1 MKYLLLFLI
10 TFSIQAET
18 WIITAQ
24 NEFHKG
30 YFACH
35 PENEEDG
42 NGCVKFISESEVDKF
57 ILDNEK
63 SWGEPERW
71 IHENNMRPELEDRV
85 IDERIV
91 NSASFLTKVKS
102 FIGIRS
108 NIVPH
113 DSYTEYLIK
122 ADYVY
127 EKFDITKQIKKIKD
141 DRKKEKEKVENL
153 KKIDI
158 DNMTD
163 QELKSIIKQLIKG
176 LK

>member
-1 MKYLLLFLI
+1 MKYLLLFL
-10 TFSIQAET
+10 FSINICHAET
-18 WIITAQ
+18 WIVEIY
-24 NEFHKG
+24 NELRQADC
-30 YFACH
+30 ACSSSAIA
-35 PENEEDG
+35 G
-42 NGCVKFISESEVDKF
+42 NGCNKFSSEENADKF
-57 ILDNEK
+57 FNDNIK
-63 SWGEPERW
+63 AWGKPERW

-108 NIVPH
+108 DIVPH

-141 DRKKEKEKVENL
+141 DRKKEKEKIENL
-153 KKIDI
+153 KKIDV